1 MCEDHPVADACQ
13 LGAFGRCRR
22 SFLLALVLAAAVPGV
37 ALAAEIPLLL
47 PGASAVIKG
56 THVSC
61 IATATSVTCTKVGGL
76 SATLVKAGTVRV
88 TKATPTKSSPGRQL
102 GTDGGFLLANAPIY
116 CHVYVVAQLP
126 TITCSSVTA
135 AGGVPNTHGFDM
147 SDRSVVVFRYGSMH
161 DRQDPKTS
169 SQP

>member
-1 MCEDHPVADACQ
+1 VPVACEP
-13 LGAFGRCRR
+13 GVVGCGWR
-22 SFLLALVLAAAVPGV
+22 SLLLALVLAVAVPGV
-37 ALAAEIPLLL
+37 ALAAEIPLLM
-47 PGASAVIKG
+47 PGASAAIKG

-102 GTDGGFLLANAPIY
+102 GVNGGFLLANASIY
-116 CHVYVVAQLP
+116 CHVYVAAQLP
-126 TITCSSVTA
+126 TITCSSVTP

-147 SDRSVVVFRYGSMH
+147 TDRSVVVFRYDSMH

>member
-1 MCEDHPVADACQ
+1 MSGACQ

-22 SFLLALVLAAAVPGV
+22 SFLSALVLAVAVPGV
-37 ALAAEIPLLL
+37 AWAAEIPTLM
-47 PGASAVIKG
+47 PGASAAIKG

-61 IATATSVTCTKVGGL
+61 IATATSVTCAKLRGL

-88 TKATPTKSSPGRQL
+88 TKAPPTKSAPGRQL
-102 GTDGGFLLANAPIY
+102 GVNGGFILANADIY
-116 CHVYVVAQLP
+116 CHVYVAARLP

-147 SDRSVVVFRYGSMH
+147 TDRSVVVFRYDSMH

>member
-1 MCEDHPVADACQ
+1 LCEDHPVSGACQ
-13 LGAFGRCRR
+13 IGAFGRYRR
-22 SFLLALVLAAAVPGV
+22 SFLLALVLAVAVPGV
-37 ALAAEIPLLL
+37 ALADEIPSLL
-47 PGASAVIKG
+47 PGASAAIKG

-61 IATATSVTCTKVGGL
+61 IAAATSVTCAKAGGL

-88 TKATPTKSSPGRQL
+88 TKASPTKSAPGRQL
-102 GTDGGFLLANAPIY
+102 GVNGGFLLANANIY
-116 CHVYVVAQLP
+116 CHVYVAAQLP
-126 TITCSSVTA
+126 TITCSSVTP

-161 DRQDPKTS
+161 DRHDPKTS